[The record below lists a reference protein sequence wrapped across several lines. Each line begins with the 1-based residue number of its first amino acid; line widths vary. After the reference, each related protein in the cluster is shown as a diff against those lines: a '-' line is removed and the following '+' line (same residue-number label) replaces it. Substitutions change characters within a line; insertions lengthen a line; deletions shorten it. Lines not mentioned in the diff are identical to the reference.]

1 MAAVVVAAT
10 VVVDLVV
17 GATAAEAVSTV
28 VEAVSVVEVAV
39 SMVGGFVAAPSVG
52 MAFATM
58 AFVAAL
64 AVIAFAGA
72 AFAAIDFTIATSMT
86 GSSSLAETRSFTIP
100 IHTTDTTHTVII
112 PTAIIR
118 MVTDMVGFAAVAF
131 ATVIFTTVAFT
142 GVFLTAIAPTRVA
155 RVAVDD

>member
-39 SMVGGFVAAPSVG
+39 SMVGG
-52 MAFATM
+52 
-58 AFVAAL
+58 FVAAL

-100 IHTTDTTHTVII
+100 IHTTDTTHTIII